1 MCGISAVN
9 REICVEL
16 DKYTNLIDGPAIDV
30 KLSIPLG
37 KLFEMLIFI
46 VNLFDENKFI
56 STILA
61 IDLILNRTYED
72 RDLALATLSADVSK
86 DNNSAFV
93 TLHISSDEK
102 FHLNVRTNFGNKL
115 CHFKH

>member
-1 MCGISAVN
+1 MCGILAVN

-16 DKYTNLIDGPAIDV
+16 DEYTNLIDGAIDV

-37 KLFEMLIFI
+37 KLFQMLIFI
-46 VNLFDENKFI
+46 LNLFVENKFI
-56 STILA
+56 SLVVA

-72 RDLALATLSADVSK
+72 RDLTLAALSADVSK

-93 TLHISSDEK
+93 TLHISSNGK
-102 FHLNVRTNFGNKL
+102 FHLNVRTNFGE
-115 CHFKH
+115 FVEFQAST